1 MKYNELQVKSKGS
14 PKRVGRG
21 ISAGQGKTA
30 GRGTKGQRSRTGSSR
45 KPGFT
50 GGQLPM
56 MQRLPKLPG
65 FRSIRVPM
73 ENVYTGQLD
82 SIKGLVDNFT
92 LADAGITSSPYVRV
106 KLVVKGD
113 VTKKVEVKLQGASA
127 TAIAAVQKAGGTFA
141 IVEQVKRTKQEKNLK
156 SDKPEAKKP
165 AAKKTA

>member
-21 ISAGQGKTA
+21 IAAGQGKTA

-50 GGQLPM
+50 GGQLPL

-82 SIKGLVDNFT
+82 AIKGTVDNFSLT
-92 LADAGITSSPYVRV
+92 EAGITSSPYVRV
-106 KLVVKGD
+106 KLVVKGE
-113 VTKKVEVKLQGASA
+113 VTKKADVKLQAASA
-127 TAIAAVQKAGGTFA
+127 SAIAAVQKAGGTFT
-141 IVEQVKRTKQEKNLK
+141 ETPQVKRQKLEKNQ
-156 SDKPEAKKP
+156 DKTAKDAKKVS
-165 AAKKTA
+165 K

>member
-1 MKYNELQVKSKGS
+1 MKFHELQTKSKGS

-45 KPGFT
+45 KPGFS
-50 GGQLPM
+50 GGQLPL

-82 SIKGLVDNFT
+82 SIKGVVDNFT
-92 LADAGITSSPYVRV
+92 VADAGLVSSPYVRV

-113 VTKKVEVKLQGASA
+113 VTKKTDVKLQAASQ

-141 IVEQVKRTKQEKNLK
+141 AVEQVKRQKQEKNLK
-156 SDKPEAKKP
+156 AEKP
-165 AAKKTA
+165 AAKKTTRK